1 MALVQ
6 TKWDNTRMMA
16 HYTPVCS
23 QLAPKTQLTVSAAV
37 GELYEVGE
45 ALSSW
50 ASEMAI
56 LDCGR

>member
-1 MALVQ
+1 
-6 TKWDNTRMMA
+6 MMA